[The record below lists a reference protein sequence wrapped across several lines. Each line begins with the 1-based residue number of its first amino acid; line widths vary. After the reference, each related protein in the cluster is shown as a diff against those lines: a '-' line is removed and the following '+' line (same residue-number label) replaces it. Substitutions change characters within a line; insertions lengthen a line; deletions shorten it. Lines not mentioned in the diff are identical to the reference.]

1 MQHLKHF
8 DVSADGE
15 IVMVLAD
22 ENNPATFENLA
33 LHDYDKTLFVQNLG
47 ALLAQTR
54 EGVVGCSYSHNHETQ
69 KETVT
74 IHYTNGHKRDV
85 NVSMD
90 SYVALVRDVAKHV

>member
-1 MQHLKHF
+1 MRHLKDF
-8 DVSADGE
+8 DVNEDRE

-22 ENNPATFENLA
+22 ENDLATSLDPAM
-33 LHDYDKTLFVQNLG
+33 HDYDKALFVQNLG

-54 EGVVGCSYSHNHETQ
+54 EGVAGCSYSHNREAE

-74 IHYTNGHKRDV
+74 IHYTNGHKCDV

-90 SYVALVRDVAKHV
+90 SYLALVRDVAKHV

>member
-1 MQHLKHF
+1 MRHLKHF
-8 DVSADGE
+8 DVNEARA

-22 ENNPATFENLA
+22 ENNPATFTSPD
-33 LHDYDKTLFVQNLG
+33 LHDYDKALFVQNLG

-54 EGVVGCSYSHNHETQ
+54 EGVAGCSYSHNREAE

-90 SYVALVRDVAKHV
+90 SYLALVRDVAKHV

>member
-1 MQHLKHF
+1 MQYLKHF
-8 DVSADGE
+8 DVSTDGA
-15 IVMVLAD
+15 IVMALAD
-22 ENNPATFENLA
+22 ENNPATFTSPD
-33 LHDYDKTLFVQNLG
+33 LHDYDKALFVQNLG

-54 EGVVGCSYSHNHETQ
+54 EGVAGCSYSHNREAQ

-90 SYVALVRDVAKHV
+90 SYLALVRDVAKHV

>member
-1 MQHLKHF
+1 MRHLKHF
-8 DVSADGE
+8 DVNEARE
-15 IVMVLAD
+15 IVMALAD
-22 ENNPATFENLA
+22 ENNPATFTSPD
-33 LHDYDKTLFVQNLG
+33 LHDYDKALFVQNLG

-54 EGVVGCSYSHNHETQ
+54 EGVAGCSYSHNREAE

-90 SYVALVRDVAKHV
+90 SYLVLVRDVAKHV

>member
-1 MQHLKHF
+1 MRQLKHF
-8 DVSADGE
+8 NVNEDGE

-22 ENNPATFENLA
+22 ESNLFTGLDPD
-33 LHDYDKTLFVQNLG
+33 LHDYDKALFVKNLG

-54 EGVVGCSYSHNHETQ
+54 EGVAGCSYSHNREAE

-90 SYVALVRDVAKHV
+90 SYLALVRDVAKHV

>member
-1 MQHLKHF
+1 MRHLKHF
-8 DVSADGE
+8 DVNEARE
-15 IVMVLAD
+15 IVMALAD
-22 ENNPATFENLA
+22 ENNPATFTSPD
-33 LHDYDKTLFVQNLG
+33 LHDYDKALFVQNLG

-54 EGVVGCSYSHNHETQ
+54 EGVAGCSYSHNREAE

-90 SYVALVRDVAKHV
+90 SYLALVRDVAKHV